1 MSKTIIANEAT
12 SLLCE
17 ELHDDN
23 YNINTS
29 DYIKYG
35 VKRGLRNADGTGV
48 MAGLT
53 KVCSVEGYYID
64 DGERVPKEGHLF
76 YRGIDVND
84 IIDACEREDRF
95 GYEEVIWL
103 LLFGS
108 LPTQDQLD
116 RFNAA
121 LSEMRELPDNFTE
134 DMIMKAPSPNIM
146 NKIAR
151 AVLALYSYDDN
162 PDDTS
167 IENVLN
173 QSLHLIAQMPSIIAY
188 AYQVKRRHY
197 YHKSMYIH
205 PPKKEHHTAEVILN
219 TIRSDKHFTKEE
231 ARLLDIC
238 LILHAEHGGGNNS
251 TFATRV
257 LSSSGTDTYAAIS
270 AGVGALKGPKHGGA
284 NSKVAEMI
292 GYFKENCSDITN
304 EEQVKDYIAKILRKE
319 GGDKTGLVYGIGHAV
334 YTLSDPR
341 ATILRKK
348 ATEFAKGTEFE
359 DELKLLNLIEDLT
372 PSVFKEIT
380 GKDKPMCANID
391 LYSGFIYK
399 MLRIPEDL
407 FTPLFVNARLAGWCA
422 HRIEELY
429 TGGRI
434 IRPAYKS
441 LSSHTKY
448 VPIADRQKN

>member
-1 MSKTIIANEAT
+1 MIELSKTIIADEAI
-12 SLLCE
+12 SLLCK
-17 ELHDDN
+17 ELQDN
-23 YNINTS
+23 NYINIA
-29 DYIKYG
+29 DYAKYG

-53 KVCSVEGYYID
+53 KICSVEGYYVD
-64 DGERVPKEGHLF
+64 DGEKVPKDGHLY

-84 IIDACEREDRF
+84 IVSACESENRF

-108 LPTQDQLD
+108 LPTANQLE

-121 LSEMRELPDNFTE
+121 LSSMRELPDSFIE
-134 DMIMKAPSPNIM
+134 DMIMKAPSNNIM
-146 NKIAR
+146 NKLAR
-151 AVLALYSYDDN
+151 SVLALYSYDDN

-173 QSLHLIAQMPSIIAY
+173 QSLRLIAQLPSIMSY

-205 PPKKEHHTAEVILN
+205 PPKPNQHTAEVILN
-219 TIRSDKHFTKEE
+219 SIRSDKKFTDAE
-231 ARLLDIC
+231 AKLLDTC

-257 LSSSGTDTYAAIS
+257 LSSSGTDTYAAIA
-270 AGVGALKGPKHGGA
+270 AGIGSLKGPKHGGA
-284 NSKVAEMI
+284 NIKVSEMI
-292 GYFKENCSDITN
+292 GYFKENCRDITD
-304 EEQVKDYIAKILRKE
+304 EGQVADYLTKIMKKE
-319 GGDKTGLVYGIGHAV
+319 GGDGSGLVYGMGHAV

-341 ATILRKK
+341 AVILRTK
-348 ATEFAKGTEFE
+348 AADFVMGTELE
-359 DELKLLNLIEDLT
+359 AEYRLLTLIERLT
-372 PSVFKEIT
+372 PELFTKVT
-380 GKDKPMCANID
+380 GKQKPMCANFD
-391 LYSGFIYK
+391 LYSGLIYRI
-399 MLRIPEDL
+399 LNIPEDL
-407 FTPLFVNARLAGWCA
+407 YTPLFATARMAGWCA

-441 LSSHTKY
+441 LSAHISY
-448 VPIADRQKN
+448 VPIAER

>member
-1 MSKTIIANEAT
+1 MSDKIITDEAI
-12 SLLCE
+12 SLLCNQ
-17 ELHDDN
+17 LQDN
-23 YNINTS
+23 NYINIA
-29 DYIKYG
+29 DYEKYG

-53 KVCSVEGYYID
+53 KICSVEGYYIY
-64 DGERVPKEGHLF
+64 DGEKMPTEGHLY

-84 IIDACEREDRF
+84 IVNACENENRF
-95 GYEEVIWL
+95 GFEEVIWL

-108 LPTQDQLD
+108 LPSQDQLE
-116 RFNAA
+116 RFNDVLAD
-121 LSEMRELPDNFTE
+121 LRELPDNFTE

-173 QSLHLIAQMPSIIAY
+173 QSLRLIAQMPSIISY

-197 YHKSMYIH
+197 YHKSMYLH
-205 PPKKEHHTAEVILN
+205 PPKKHHHTAEVILN
-219 TIRSDKHFTKEE
+219 SIRSDKQFTDEE
-231 ARLLDIC
+231 AKLLDIC

-270 AGVGALKGPKHGGA
+270 AGIGSLKGPKHGGA
-284 NSKVAEMI
+284 NSKVAEMLE
-292 GYFKENCSDITN
+292 YFRANCSDITDR
-304 EEQVKDYIAKILRKE
+304 EQVADYIRKILRKE
-319 GGDKTGLVYGIGHAV
+319 GGDGSGLVYGVGHAV

-341 ATILRKK
+341 AEILRKK
-348 ATEFAKGTEFE
+348 ATAFATGTEFE
-359 DELKLLNLIEDLT
+359 EELKLLNLIADLT
-372 PSVFKEIT
+372 PELFKEVT
-380 GKDKPMCANID
+380 GKDKPMCINID

-399 MLRIPEDL
+399 MLRIPEDI
-407 FTPLFVNARLAGWCA
+407 FTPLFAAARLAGWCA
-422 HRIEELY
+422 HRMEELY
-429 TGGRI
+429 ASGRI
-434 IRPAYKS
+434 LRPAYKS
-441 LSSHTKY
+441 LSSHTAY
-448 VPIADRQKN
+448 VPIADRK

>member
-1 MSKTIIANEAT
+1 MSKTIIKNEAI
-12 SLLCE
+12 SLLCN
-17 ELHDDN
+17 ELHDNN
-23 YNINTS
+23 YINAS
-29 DYIKYG
+29 DYVKYG

-53 KVCSVEGYYID
+53 KICSVEGYYVD
-64 DGERVPKEGHLF
+64 DGEKKPKEGHLY
-76 YRGIDVND
+76 YRGIDIND
-84 IIDACEREDRF
+84 IIKACIDEDRF

-103 LLFGS
+103 LLFGT
-108 LPTQDQLD
+108 LPSKDQLE
-116 RFNAA
+116 RFNNA
-121 LSEMRELPDNFTE
+121 LSQMRELPDNFTE

-146 NKIAR
+146 NKISR

-197 YHKSMYIH
+197 YHKSMYLH
-205 PPKKEHHTAEVILN
+205 PPMAHHHTAEVILN
-219 TIRSDKHFTKEE
+219 SIRSDKKFTDEE
-231 ARLLDIC
+231 AKLLDTC

-257 LSSSGTDTYAAIS
+257 LSSSGTDTYAAIA
-270 AGVGALKGPKHGGA
+270 AGVGSLKGPKHGGA
-284 NSKVAEMI
+284 NSKVSEMVDF
-292 GYFKENCSDITN
+292 FKANCSDITDEN
-304 EEQVKDYIAKILRKE
+304 QIKDYITKILKKE
-319 GGDKTGLVYGIGHAV
+319 GGDGSGLVYGVGHAV

-341 ATILRKK
+341 AVILREK
-348 ATEFAKGTEFE
+348 ATAFAQGTEFE
-359 DELKLLNLIEDLT
+359 DELRLLNHIADLT
-372 PSVFKEIT
+372 PGLFAEIT
-380 GKDKPMCANID
+380 GKDKPMCTNID

-407 FTPLFVNARLAGWCA
+407 FTPLFATARLAGWCA

-429 TGGRI
+429 TGNRI
-434 IRPAYKS
+434 IRPAYKNI
-441 LSSHTKY
+441 SSHTKY
-448 VPIADRQKN
+448 VPIKDR

>member
-1 MSKTIIANEAT
+1 MSKTIIKDEAI
-12 SLLCE
+12 SLLCK
-17 ELHDDN
+17 ELHDNN
-23 YNINTS
+23 YINS
-29 DYIKYG
+29 ADYAKYG

-53 KVCSVEGYYID
+53 KICSVEGYYVD
-64 DGERVPKEGHLF
+64 DGEKKPKNGHLY

-84 IIDACEREDRF
+84 IVSACIREDRF
-95 GYEEVIWL
+95 GFEEVIWL

-116 RFNAA
+116 RFNIA
-121 LSEMRELPDNFTE
+121 LSAMRELPDNFTE

-146 NKIAR
+146 NKISR

-173 QSLHLIAQMPSIIAY
+173 QSLRLIAQMPSIIAY

-197 YHKSMYIH
+197 YHKSMYLH
-205 PPKKEHHTAEVILN
+205 PPMENHHTAEVILN
-219 TIRSDKHFTKEE
+219 SIRSDKQFTDEE
-231 ARLLDIC
+231 AKLLDIC

-257 LSSSGTDTYAAIS
+257 LSSSGTDTYAAIA
-270 AGVGALKGPKHGGA
+270 AGVGSLKGPKHGGA
-284 NSKVAEMI
+284 NSKVAQMVDF
-292 GYFKENCSDITN
+292 FKANCSDITDEN
-304 EEQVKDYIAKILRKE
+304 QVADYIRKILRKE
-319 GGDKTGLVYGIGHAV
+319 GGDGSGLVYGVGHAV

-341 ATILRKK
+341 AVILREK
-348 ATEFAKGTEFE
+348 ATAFAQGTEFE
-359 DELKLLNLIEDLT
+359 EELKLLNLISDLT
-372 PSVFKEIT
+372 PGLFAEVT
-380 GKDKPMCANID
+380 GKDKPMCTNID

-399 MLRIPEDL
+399 MLRIPDDL
-407 FTPLFVNARLAGWCA
+407 FTPIFATARLAGWCA

-429 TGGRI
+429 TSNRI

-441 LSSHTKY
+441 LSAHTEY
-448 VPIADRQKN
+448 VPIKNR